1 MIEADLRTT
10 VYELGFQPSK
20 FITSWGNYA
29 HPSPRWV
36 RKMAGWLVVVSKAL
50 KIAGYKD
57 GALNCKIFSD
67 LAKGLA
73 QANYGQTA
81 TEAKQPAIG
90 AFYFMHRSGEYHA
103 ALLVIHNRKSYTVLD
118 LTFLLNGGEALYQLT
133 PEEIASCKDFL
144 YF

>member
-36 RKMAGWLVVVSKAL
+36 RKMADWLVTAMRAFGVSTY
-50 KIAGYKD
+50 KI
-57 GALNCKIFSD
+57 GALNCKVYADAAKALSQ
-67 LAKGLA
+67 LA
-73 QANYGQTA
+73 YGRD
-81 TEAKQPAIG
+81 AKAENQPAIG

-118 LTFLLNGGEALYQLT
+118 LTFLLNGGEAFYQLT
-133 PEEIASCKDFL
+133 PEEIASCTDFL